1 MKKPVYNRI
10 TQGIIDE
17 LITICGAEN
26 VLHQDKKTLRRYAG
40 DQVPEKKY
48 RHMPDVVVKPSS
60 AAEIAAIMKLAN
72 REMIPVTPRAAGSG
86 LSGGAVRYRQ
96 IASWPCI
103 CQG

>member
-40 DQVPEKKY
+40 DQVPEKKWE
-48 RHMPDVVVKPSS
+48 R
-60 AAEIAAIMKLAN
+60 
-72 REMIPVTPRAAGSG
+72 
-86 LSGGAVRYRQ
+86 
-96 IASWPCI
+96 
-103 CQG
+103 